1 MSVKE
6 DGRAE
11 VLVVGGGPAGF
22 AAALA
27 AGRAGADTLL
37 IERSGRLG
45 GMATL
50 GLVSPLLGCVNS
62 KFVDEILDRLGGREV
77 DHTKLDL
84 DYAQML
90 AEAGVRTLLHT
101 CAVEPIMSGQTVGG
115 CVAYTKS
122 GHINIESAA
131 TIDATGD
138 GDVAYLA
145 GVPFEQGR
153 PGDGLMQP
161 ASIMFRVGGVGP
173 SPLLCGSEGEAAS
186 MQLPQ
191 GTWEQIVEQGIGDG
205 ELPENVGV
213 IRTYATRRP
222 SEVTVN
228 ATQVNRINGVS
239 SGDLTKAE
247 IEGRRQA
254 FAVLAFL
261 KRHAPGYKDA
271 FICEMPASIGIRETR
286 RFTGMDYLTRSDVI
300 EGRKRPDAVVRDAL
314 FVIDIH
320 NPDGPGQ
327 AENFAVECK
336 PYDIPYGCLLPRE
349 IDGLLFAGRC
359 ISGSH
364 DAHASYRVQTICL
377 AIGAA
382 AGVAAAIAG
391 KQGIL
396 PRQVK
401 PNDIWATG
409 LI

>member
-62 KFVDEILDRLGGREV
+62 KFVDEILGRLGGREV

-173 SPLLCGSEGEAAS
+173 SPLLCGSEGEVTCAAK
-186 MQLPQ
+186 
-191 GTWEQIVEQGIGDG
+191 
-205 ELPENVGV
+205 NV
-213 IRTYATRRP
+213 
-222 SEVTVN
+222 
-228 ATQVNRINGVS
+228 
-239 SGDLTKAE
+239 
-247 IEGRRQA
+247 
-254 FAVLAFL
+254 
-261 KRHAPGYKDA
+261 H
-271 FICEMPASIGIRETR
+271 
-286 RFTGMDYLTRSDVI
+286 
-300 EGRKRPDAVVRDAL
+300 VV
-314 FVIDIH
+314 H
-320 NPDGPGQ
+320 
-327 AENFAVECK
+327 
-336 PYDIPYGCLLPRE
+336 
-349 IDGLLFAGRC
+349 
-359 ISGSH
+359 H
-364 DAHASYRVQTICL
+364 
-377 AIGAA
+377 AA
-382 AGVAAAIAG
+382 AD
-391 KQGIL
+391 IL
-396 PRQVK
+396 
-401 PNDIWATG
+401 
-409 LI
+409 